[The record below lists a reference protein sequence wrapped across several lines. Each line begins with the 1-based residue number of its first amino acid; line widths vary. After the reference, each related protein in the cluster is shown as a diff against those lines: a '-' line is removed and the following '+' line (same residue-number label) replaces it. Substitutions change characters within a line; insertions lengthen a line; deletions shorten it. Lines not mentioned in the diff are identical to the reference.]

1 MMTKADMETY
11 RTVLRTLRA
20 RLTGNVSH
28 LADEAFRAGGN
39 NGSTGASVAPQHP
52 ADVGTDA
59 FEQEFTLSLLENQE
73 QVLEEIDAALD
84 RVRTGTFGRCEE
96 CATAI
101 PKTRLQAL
109 PYARYCVACAR
120 KLQ

>member
-1 MMTKADMETY
+1 MMTKADLETY

-20 RLTGNVSH
+20 RLTGNVSN

-39 NGSTGASVAPQHP
+39 NGSSGASVAPQHP

-73 QVLEEIDAALD
+73 QVLEEIDAALE
-84 RVRTGTFGRCEE
+84 RVRTGKFGRCEE

-109 PYARYCVACAR
+109 PYARYCVTCAR

>member
-1 MMTKADMETY
+1 MTKAD
-11 RTVLRTLRA
+11 LRTYHQVLQGLRA
-20 RLTGNVSH
+20 RLTGDVSH
-28 LADEAFRAGGN
+28 LADEAFRANGN
-39 NGSTGASVAPQHP
+39 NGAGGPSAAPQHP

-84 RVRTGTFGRCEE
+84 RVRAGTFGRCEE

>member
-1 MMTKADMETY
+1 MTKADLETY
-11 RTVLRTLRA
+11 RRVLHTLRT
-20 RLTGNVSH
+20 RLTGNVSN
-28 LADEAFRAGGN
+28 LADEAFRAA
-39 NGSTGASVAPQHP
+39 GSDGAGSSSAAPQHP
-52 ADVGTDA
+52 AGRGTDA

-73 QVLEEIDAALD
+73 QVLEEIDDALE
-84 RVRTGTFGRCEE
+84 RVRGGTFGRCEE
-96 CATAI
+96 CGATI

>member
-1 MMTKADMETY
+1 MTKADRDNY
-11 RTVLRTLRA
+11 HRILLTLRS
-20 RLTGNVSH
+20 RLTGDVSH
-28 LADEAFRAGGN
+28 LTDEAFRTAGSDGVSSA
-39 NGSTGASVAPQHP
+39 STAPQHP

-73 QVLEEIDAALD
+73 QALEEIAAALE
-84 RVRTGTFGRCEE
+84 RIGAGTFGRCEE
-96 CATAI
+96 CRTAI
-101 PKTRLQAL
+101 PKTRLSAL

>member
-1 MMTKADMETY
+1 MTKADLKVYQHT
-11 RTVLRTLRA
+11 LRTLRT

-28 LADEAFRAGGN
+28 LADEAFRGDA
-39 NGSTGASVAPQHP
+39 SDGARGPAASPQHP

-84 RVRTGTFGRCEE
+84 RVRAGTFGRCEE
-96 CATAI
+96 CTAAI

-109 PYARYCVACAR
+109 PYTRYCVACAR

>member
-1 MMTKADMETY
+1 MSKADLENFKHI
-11 RTVLRTLRA
+11 LRTLRT
-20 RLTGNVSH
+20 RMTGDVSH
-28 LADEAFRAGGN
+28 LTDEAFRAAGSNGNGGV
-39 NGSTGASVAPQHP
+39 SSAPQHP

-59 FEQEFTLSLLENQE
+59 FEQEFTLGLLENQE
-73 QVLEEIDAALD
+73 QVLGEIDAALD
-84 RVRTGTFGRCEE
+84 RVRAGTFGRCEE
-96 CATAI
+96 CQTVI